1 MSFFFGTTHPN
12 WPETFGNSP
21 RARSLGELPNVSGTF
36 PGLIADSFQHDL
48 SGVFS
53 GVVKPFTK
61 SMHTDKTD
69 ISWGFS
75 MNFGNNER
83 HNNISPVIGVY
94 AWRRQA

>member
-1 MSFFFGTTHPN
+1 MVMI
-12 WPETFGNSP
+12 
-21 RARSLGELPNVSGTF
+21 RATIAKNAKRKAKHKSTLGELPNVSGTF